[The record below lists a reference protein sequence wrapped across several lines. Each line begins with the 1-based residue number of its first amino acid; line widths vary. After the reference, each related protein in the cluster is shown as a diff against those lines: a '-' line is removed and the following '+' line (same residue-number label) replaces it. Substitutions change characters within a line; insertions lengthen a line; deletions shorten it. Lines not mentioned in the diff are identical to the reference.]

1 LTGKR
6 VTLKDI
12 AAELG
17 LTHPTVSRALARH
30 RSISEETRARVEEA
44 SRRMGY
50 VANSGARLMR
60 SGRANVVGLLLPD
73 ITNEFYAAVAQ
84 RLADDCS
91 RRGLQ
96 LLLSISAGDPDREL
110 ALVTA
115 LLEARPAGLIAALSP
130 AAHAATLDHLSNI
143 LCVQFMQPQ
152 PALTGPVVT
161 VEDSGGARQAI
172 GHLLALG
179 HRRIGVVGPAESTLL
194 GEARLRGVKEALR
207 ATGQALDPEL
217 IRLGPSEAEFGSQ
230 AMEALLALP
239 DRPTAV
245 YLSSAPLSLG
255 GMRQLSRTTLI
266 VPRDISVVVAGGTA
280 WYDAWPGGLTS
291 VTLPSTDLADAA
303 AAQLFQQLDD
313 PDAAPS
319 PNVTLSFGLCVRG
332 STAPPSR

>member
-1 LTGKR
+1 MTRKR

-30 RSISEETRARVEEA
+30 KSISEETRLRVEEA
-44 SRRMGY
+44 ARRMGY

-73 ITNEFYAAVAQ
+73 ITNEFYAAAAQ
-84 RLADDCS
+84 RLADECS

-110 ALVTA
+110 SLVTA
-115 LLEARPAGLIAALSP
+115 LLEARPYGLIAALSP
-130 AAHAATLDHLSNI
+130 SPRVETLDHLANV

-152 PALTGPVVT
+152 TALSGPVVT
-161 VEDSGGARQAI
+161 VEDSGGARRAI
-172 GHLLALG
+172 EHIFALG
-179 HRRIGVVGPAESTLL
+179 HRRVGFVGPTEDTWL

-207 ATGQALDPEL
+207 ATGQELDPEL
-217 IRLGPSEAEFGSQ
+217 IRLGPSTPEFGSQ
-230 AMEALLALP
+230 AMAALLALP
-239 DRPTAV
+239 DRPTVV

-255 GMRQLSRTTLI
+255 GMRQLSRSGLA
-266 VPRDISVVVAGGTA
+266 VPNDISVVVAGGTA

-291 VTLPSTDLADAA
+291 VTLPSADLADAA
-303 AAQLFQQLDD
+303 AAQLFRRFDD
-313 PDAAPS
+313 PEAPA
-319 PNVTLSFGLCVRG
+319 PENVTLSFELCVRG

>member
-1 LTGKR
+1 MTRKR

-30 RSISEETRARVEEA
+30 STISEETRRRVEEA

-60 SGRANVVGLLLPD
+60 RGHANVVGLLLPD
-73 ITNEFYAAVAQ
+73 ITNEFYAAAAQ
-84 RLADDCS
+84 RLADECS

-110 ALVTA
+110 SLVTA
-115 LLEARPAGLIAALSP
+115 LLEARPFGLIAALSP
-130 AAHAATLDHLSNI
+130 SPRAETLEHLAHI

-152 PALTGPVVT
+152 PALSGPVVT
-161 VEDSGGARQAI
+161 VEDSGGARRAI
-172 GHLLALG
+172 EHIFGLG
-179 HRRIGVVGPAESTLL
+179 HRRIGFVGPAEETWL
-194 GEARLRGVKEALR
+194 GEARLRGAKEALH
-207 ATGQALDPEL
+207 AIGHELDPGL
-217 IRLGPSEAEFGSQ
+217 VRLGPSTAEFGFE
-230 AMEALLALP
+230 AMKAILALP
-239 DRPTAV
+239 DPPTAV

-255 GMRQLSRTTLI
+255 GMRQLSRSGLA
-266 VPRDISVVVAGGTA
+266 VPDDISVVVAGGTA

-291 VTLPSTDLADAA
+291 VTLPSADLADAA
-303 AAQLFQQLDD
+303 AAQLFERFDD
-313 PDAAPS
+313 PEAS
-319 PNVTLSFGLCVRG
+319 PPRRVTLSFELCIRG

>member
-1 LTGKR
+1 MTRKR

-30 RSISEETRARVEEA
+30 KSISEETRRRVEEA

-50 VANSGARLMR
+50 VANSGARLLR

-84 RLADDCS
+84 RLADECS

-110 ALVTA
+110 SLVTA

-130 AAHAATLDHLSNI
+130 APHAETLDHLSNI

-152 PALTGPVVT
+152 PALSGPVIT
-161 VEDSGGARQAI
+161 VEDSSGARRAI
-172 GHLLALG
+172 EHLFALG
-179 HRRIGVVGPAESTLL
+179 HRRAGFVGPVESTLL
-194 GEARLRGVKEALR
+194 GEARLRGVREALR
-207 ATGQALDPEL
+207 ATGQDLNPEL
-217 IRLGPSEAEFGSQ
+217 IRLGPSTAEFGSQ
-230 AMEALLALP
+230 AVEALLALP

-255 GMRQLSRTTLI
+255 GMRQLSRSGLV
-266 VPRDISVVVAGGTA
+266 VPTDISVVVAGGTP

-291 VTLPSTDLADAA
+291 VTLPSAKLADAA
-303 AAQLFQQLDD
+303 AAQLFQRLDD
-313 PDAAPS
+313 PDAAS
-319 PNVTLSFGLCVRG
+319 SQDIILSFELCVRG
-332 STAPPSR
+332 STAFPSR

>member
-1 LTGKR
+1 MTRKR

-30 RSISEETRARVEEA
+30 KSISEETRRRVEEA
-44 SRRMGY
+44 SRKMGY

-84 RLADDCS
+84 RLADECS
-91 RRGLQ
+91 SRGLQ
-96 LLLSISAGDPDREL
+96 LLLSISAGNADREL
-110 ALVTA
+110 SLVTA

-130 AAHAATLDHLSNI
+130 KPHAETLDHLSNI

-152 PALTGPVVT
+152 PALDGQVVT

-172 GHLLALG
+172 KHLLALG
-179 HRRIGVVGPAESTLL
+179 HRRVGFVGPMENTLL

-207 ATGQALDPEL
+207 AMGQKLDPEL
-217 IRLGPSEAEFGSQ
+217 FRLGASTAEFGFK

-255 GMRQLSRTTLI
+255 GMRQLSKTGLAI
-266 VPRDISVVVAGGTA
+266 PNDISVVVAGGTA

-291 VTLPSTDLADAA
+291 VTLPSADLADAA
-303 AAQLFQQLDD
+303 AAQLFQRLDE
-313 PDAAPS
+313 PNAPPS
-319 PNVTLSFGLCVRG
+319 QNVVLSFELCIRG
-332 STAPPSR
+332 STAAPIR